1 MPDGGPARYRSRSLG
16 GRLAI
21 RRTISV
27 LVIGLLTAL
36 VPASPASAAAEGDLD
51 TSFDTDGQVSTPIGP
66 GEDAPNALALQPD
79 GKIVVAGYATFA
91 NKDIE
96 VARYRPGGALDPD
109 FGSGGLVGTAIGS
122 GDEAANAVV
131 IQPDGK
137 IVVAGYADNGTN
149 LDIAVARYLPNGS
162 PDPTFGIGGVA
173 TLAITASDE
182 VANAVAIQGDGK
194 IVVAGYAFN
203 GLNDDM
209 AVVRYTRRGA
219 LDTTFDGDGIQTTT
233 AQLNANFDRA
243 NDVAIQPDG
252 RIVLA
257 GFTTYANDDTTLVRL
272 TKTGAFDDSFGVGGI
287 KTINA
292 GRDDR
297 ANAIRILPSGKIM
310 TAGVNHQSDP
320 DDPPT
325 ILETAYLLRLRAD
338 GTPDP
343 GFGVDGIWQ
352 HDPRFGSGGASD
364 LGLQP
369 DGKILIAHSS
379 FGPTV
384 ERVNAGG
391 TLDPTFGPAGSFFV
405 SHLGSALAVQ
415 RDGRALVT
423 GMTSNGEFGVSR
435 FIGDRTPPW
444 GARVIGVPR
453 YSLASTRTVYW
464 TASDVGT
471 GVATFDVQRRQAAS
485 SAGTFGPWSAFRS
498 KTPFTAAAFT
508 GSPGFTY
515 CFRARGRDFAKNVG
529 PYSQAACEA
538 IPLDERAMTA
548 SGSWSSLSDPDF
560 YRGTAMSSTS
570 EGAKLTVP
578 ATYRHLAVV
587 VTTCPGCG
595 TLRVS
600 RGSTVLKSIS
610 LASASSH
617 HERVIEVASTR
628 APRSGIIKLTQASG
642 GKKVIVEGL
651 AVSLA

>member
-1 MPDGGPARYRSRSLG
+1 L
-16 GRLAI
+16 LA
-21 RRTISV
+21 
-27 LVIGLLTAL
+27 LL
-36 VPASPASAAAEGDLD
+36 PASPAGAIAEGDLD
-51 TSFDTDGQVSTPIGP
+51 RSFDTDGQVSTPIGP
-66 GEDAPNALALQPD
+66 GDDAPNAVALQRD

-96 VARYRPGGALDPD
+96 VGRYRPNGALDPN
-109 FGSGGLVGTAIGS
+109 FGSGGLVGTAIGP
-122 GDEAANAVV
+122 GDEAANAIA

-137 IVVAGYADNGTN
+137 IVVAGYAFNDGGNE
-149 LDIAVARYLPNGS
+149 DIAVVRYLPNGS
-162 PDPTFGIGGVA
+162 PDSGFGVGGVATFGIGAG
-173 TLAITASDE
+173 TDIGNAI
-182 VANAVAIQGDGK
+182 AIQPDGK
-194 IVVAGYAFN
+194 IVVAGYFFN

-209 AVVRYTRRGA
+209 AVVRFTRKGA
-219 LDTTFDGDGIQTTT
+219 IDTMFGAGGFQTTT
-233 AQLNANFDRA
+233 GQLGSNHDRA
-243 NDVAIQPDG
+243 NGVAVQPDG

-257 GFTTYANDDTTLVRL
+257 GFTTYANDDTTLVRY
-272 TKTGAFDDSFGVGGI
+272 TKAGALDSGFGVGGI
-287 KTINA
+287 KDVDA

-297 ANAIRILPSGKIM
+297 ANAIRILPGGKIM
-310 TAGVNHQSDP
+310 TAGFNHQSIPGQEP

-325 ILETAYLLRLRAD
+325 LVETSDLLRFRAD

-343 GFGVDGIWQ
+343 GFGVDGMWQ
-352 HDPRFGSGGASD
+352 HDPSFGSGGASD
-364 LGLQP
+364 LVLQP

-379 FGPTV
+379 FGPIV

-391 TLDPTFGPAGSFFV
+391 TLDPTFDPFASVFV
-405 SHLGSALAVQ
+405 SHLGSALAIQ

-423 GMTSNGEFGVSR
+423 GMTSNGEFGISR
-435 FIGDRTPPW
+435 FIVDRTAPW
-444 GARVIGVPR
+444 GARVIGVAR

-471 GVATFDVQRRQAAS
+471 GVASFDVQRRQAAS

-529 PYSQAACEA
+529 PYSPAACEA

-548 SGSWSSLSDPDF
+548 SGSWSTLSNSDF

-600 RGSTVLKSIS
+600 RGSTLLKSVS
-610 LASASSH
+610 LQSASSH
-617 HERVIEVASTR
+617 HERVIELASSR
-628 APRSGIIKLTQASG
+628 APRSGVIKLTQASN